1 MNIKIT
7 ARMTAVLALGAAMT
21 AAFMAL
27 RGNGSQDAS
36 SPRSAHP
43 GGEPAK
49 VELARCRDIGMAA
62 IVDEA
67 CRKTWAE
74 KRRRF
79 LRPSGSVA
87 PNSVPSVEKDHSRLM
102 PLQSPMPPR
111 NLEDQSR
118 PNTVAP

>member
-1 MNIKIT
+1 MNLKIA

-27 RGNGSQDAS
+27 RGDGSQEAS

-43 GGEPAK
+43 GGEPAR

-62 IVDEA
+62 IADKA
-67 CRKTWAE
+67 CRKIWAE
-74 KRRRF
+74 NRRRF
-79 LRPSGSVA
+79 LQPTQHVSPYAIPLVD
-87 PNSVPSVEKDHSRLM
+87 KDQSRLL
-102 PLQSPMPPR
+102 PVQPSAPPGA
-111 NLEDQSR
+111 EDQLR